1 MYYSKIT
8 SCHWVDNSVITQIRK
23 LLKIDLITKFK
34 DNFKAV
40 FFFKKTATTK
50 LSLNNTQKVK

>member
-40 FFFKKTATTK
+40 FKKNK
-50 LSLNNTQKVK
+50 QQPQN